1 MLQEKAYPYL
11 TPTQIDIDNVSY
23 YIMAPTNK
31 VQDLFNVNGLV
42 AVITGGG
49 SGLGLYAARALDAN
63 GAKAVYIVGRREE
76 TLKEAAK
83 SAVNGTLKPIVG
95 DVTDKESLQK
105 IAEQIRQETGYINL
119 LFANAGV
126 SGPKH
131 ARDTPEKP
139 SVKDFQ
145 KAVFGPD
152 PQEFT
157 QTMHVNTT
165 AVFYTA
171 IAFLD
176 LLDEGNKK
184 GNVAQ
189 DSQILVTSSVAGFSR
204 FLASSFAYST
214 SKAAVNHLVKM
225 LSTFFSQNGFHIRA
239 NVIAPGLYPSEM
251 TQGKM
256 KQMEQLGGVKGH
268 DAFPDAYKMG
278 AGESPAERTGSEED
292 FAATILFMASRA
304 GAYLNGETLLTDG
317 GRLSQLPSVY

>member
-1 MLQEKAYPYL
+1 M
-11 TPTQIDIDNVSY
+11 T
-23 YIMAPTNK
+23 PTNK
-31 VQDLFNVNGLV
+31 IQDLFNVNDLV

-83 SAVNGTLKPIVG
+83 TAVNGTLKPIVG
-95 DVTDKESLQK
+95 DVTDKKSLEK

-119 LFANAGV
+119 LFANAGIN
-126 SGPKH
+126 GPKH
-131 ARDTPEKP
+131 AEDIPEKP
-139 SVKDFQ
+139 TVKDFQ

-152 PQEFT
+152 PEEFT
-157 QTMHVNTT
+157 KPMHVNTT
-165 AVFYTA
+165 GVFYTA
-171 IAFLD
+171 VAFLD

-184 GNVAQ
+184 RNVPQ
-189 DSQILVTSSVAGFSR
+189 DSQIIVTSSVAGFSR

-225 LSTFFSQNGFHIRA
+225 LATFFSKSGFHIRA

-256 KQMEQLGGVKGH
+256 QQMEPLGGVKGH
-268 DAFPDAYKMG
+268 DAFSDAYTMEPT
-278 AGESPAERTGSEED
+278 ESPAERTGSEED

-317 GRLSQLPSVY
+317 GRLSQMPGVY